1 MESNKKQTTYKQAE
15 KRVKRI
21 RDFYNHLQIFVIMIV
36 ILVMFSYTIIEFFG
50 IYISNE
56 NLLYWVKTTIWIH
69 VLLCFVGLAIHGIL
83 TFRYNIDFVN
93 NWEKKKV
100 EAYMNENN

>member
-50 IYISNE
+50 IYISNISFD
-56 NLLYWVKTTIWIH
+56 V
-69 VLLCFVGLAIHGIL
+69 
-83 TFRYNIDFVN
+83 
-93 NWEKKKV
+93 
-100 EAYMNENN
+100 